1 MKKTGIVPVLISVV
15 LLALTLI
22 SCSDKGPET
31 EKAAKPEPSVKVSGG
46 EDRETSKEGT
56 AIFVEHCQACHG
68 EGGKGDICPD
78 LTDEVWKY
86 GGSDSDLYQ
95 SIAKGRPGGMP
106 GWESSLGDERI
117 RKVTAYI
124 RSLGQ
129 KK

>member
-1 MKKTGIVPVLISVV
+1 MKKTGIFPVFITIMILSF
-15 LLALTLI
+15 TMI

-31 EKAAKPEPSVKVSGG
+31 EKAAVPAPSVKVSGG
-46 EDRETSKEGT
+46 DDRDTSKEGL

-78 LTDEVWKY
+78 LTDEVWNY
-86 GGSDSDLYQ
+86 GSSDRDLYQ

-106 GWESSLGDERI
+106 AWESSLGDEKI

-129 KK
+129 K